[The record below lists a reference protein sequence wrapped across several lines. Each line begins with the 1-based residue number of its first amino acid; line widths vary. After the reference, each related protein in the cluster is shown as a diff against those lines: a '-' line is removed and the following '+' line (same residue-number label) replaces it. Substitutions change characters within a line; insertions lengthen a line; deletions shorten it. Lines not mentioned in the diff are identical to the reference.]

1 MPMNS
6 DIGRCKIG
14 KKILV
19 IIIFMGVVVAS
30 QAHSFK
36 DDQAT
41 LEL

>member
-1 MPMNS
+1 MNS

-19 IIIFMGVVVAS
+19 IIIFMGVVVVS
-30 QAHSFK
+30 QAHSLK
-36 DDQAT
+36 DDQAK